1 MLTIIFKNIT
11 IPNDFV
17 FVPLGCEKK
26 KLTWKDVFSECFSC
40 NVISCKIN
48 FVPKKA
54 TLEIAT
60 TMLNSMTLFIWIIVL
75 CSVFA
80 NNSPSMKEKVFLLF
94 FFVTRNVFINYK
106 TC

>member
-1 MLTIIFKNIT
+1 MIF
-11 IPNDFV
+11 

-80 NNSPSMKEKVFLLF
+80 NNNTSMKEKVFLLSF
-94 FFVTRNVFINYK
+94 LSREMFLSIIKHASLFSTVSTF
-106 TC
+106 C

>member
-1 MLTIIFKNIT
+1 MLTLIFKNIT
-11 IPNDFV
+11 IPNDF
-17 FVPLGCEKK
+17 FVPLGCKKK

-40 NVISCKIN
+40 NVTSCKIN
-48 FVPKKA
+48 FVPKNA

-80 NNSPSMKEKVFLLF
+80 NNKPINERKSFLII